1 MITSVIFENF
11 KILDKF
17 SISINEFNILVGI
30 NNSGKS
36 TILDAFR
43 ILSGVYRFASRVNP
57 TVIELPTGKKTFGW
71 KIPDSSIP
79 ILLENVQTNF
89 SDEPAIIKYRFG
101 IEKFLILYF
110 SKDFP
115 VMLTFTTP
123 NKEPRTA
130 TEFRKEFGIKLAVIP
145 TLGPFEIEEEIVD
158 SSYLNRWSGSRRASR
173 LFRNIWY
180 QDSVDFQE
188 FRSVVEQSWP
198 GMSINPPEKLDVWD
212 KKLCMFFEET
222 RLSREICWAGFGF
235 QVWLQLLTHIIK
247 NKNADF
253 IIVDEPEIYL
263 HPDLQHKILDLLKNT
278 SAKVIIAT
286 HSVEIIND
294 AEPNEVLLIDQSSTS
309 AKRLSNVPSLQ
320 KASELIG
327 SNQNIHLTRL
337 ARGKKILFVE
347 GKDLKI
353 LEKLAKQ
360 PGFKELFEKN
370 NLTVIPIEGFSQNE
384 RISATNWT
392 FSKIISEKIKLAGLF
407 DRDYRCDEEIQEFI
421 ERLEKDASFIHV
433 LTKKE
438 IENYLIVPKAIKL
451 AINEKFKHKNVDHQ
465 SFEYTDQLINKL
477 LNELAE
483 NFKIDVSAQL
493 AAHKYRFVPKSTDL
507 ATVILHEQQSFEK
520 NWRELRYKISKV
532 PGKEFLAFLN
542 TYLQEQHGF
551 SITSSQIISRI
562 EKSDIDIDLINL
574 FKKIES
580 LIKSASK

>member
-1 MITSVIFENF
+1 MITSVIFDNF
-11 KILDKF
+11 KILDKY
-17 SISINEFNILVGI
+17 SISISEFNILVGI

-43 ILSGVYRFASRVNP
+43 ILFGVYRFASRVNP
-57 TVIELPTGKKTFGW
+57 TIIDLPTGKKTFGW
-71 KIPDSSIP
+71 IIPESSIP

-101 IEKFLILYF
+101 TEKYLILYF
-110 SKDFP
+110 SKDRP
-115 VMLTFTTP
+115 VMLTFSTP

-145 TLGPFEIEEEIVD
+145 TLGPFEIEEDIVD
-158 SSYLNRWSGSRRASR
+158 LSYLNRWSGSRRASR

-180 QDSVDFQE
+180 QDPADFQE
-188 FRSVVEQSWP
+188 FRTIVEQSWP

-212 KKLCMFFEET
+212 KKLTMFFMEN

-278 SAKVIIAT
+278 NAKVIIAT
-286 HSVEIIND
+286 HSVEIINE
-294 AEPNEVLLIDQSSTS
+294 AEPNEVLLIDPASNS
-309 AKRLSNVPSLQ
+309 AKRLSSVPSLQ

-353 LEKLAKQ
+353 LDKLAKQ
-360 PGFKELFEKN
+360 SGFKELFEKN

-407 DRDYRCDEEIQEFI
+407 DRDYRCDDEVKEFI

-433 LTKKE
+433 LTRKE
-438 IENYLIVPKAIKL
+438 IENYLIVPRAIKF
-451 AINEKFKHKNVDHQ
+451 AINEKLRKTTCNQ
-465 SFEYTDQLINKL
+465 ETSEYTDETIIQLIT
-477 LNELAE
+477 ELAE

-493 AAHKYRFVPKSTDL
+493 AAHRYRFVPKNTDL
-507 ATVILHEQQSFEK
+507 ATVILSEQQSFEK
-520 NWRELRYKISKV
+520 NWQYLDFKISKI

-542 TYLQEQHGF
+542 TYLQGKYGF
-551 SITSSQIISRI
+551 SITSSQIIS
-562 EKSDIDIDLINL
+562 KLDKADIDIDLLDL
-574 FKKIES
+574 FKKITT
-580 LIKSASK
+580 LIKSI